1 MRQDKGYSYGFYS
14 RISWNSIS
22 SSWQSKGSV
31 QTEVTG
37 NAIREIISEIN
48 GLKSDNPVSEN
59 EFNHAK
65 NGLLSG
71 VPAQFE
77 TNKQIMT
84 QLINM
89 SVFKLP
95 LNYFQ
100 ASIEQLQKLEID
112 DVLTSA
118 EKHVDVENISI
129 VVIGDREIVEP
140 QLHDLELPLA
150 HVDIYGT
157 RISKE

>member
-1 MRQDKGYSYGFYS
+1 MGFFS
-14 RISWNSIS
+14 RINWNSIS

-65 NGLLSG
+65 KGFCSAG

-95 LNYFQ
+95 LNYFR
-100 ASIEQLQKLEID
+100 ASIERLQKLEIN

-118 EKHVDVENISI
+118 KK
-129 VVIGDREIVEP
+129 
-140 QLHDLELPLA
+140 
-150 HVDIYGT
+150 T
-157 RISKE
+157 C